1 MRCLKCV
8 NVKLK
13 SQIKLLQMQFG
24 LGLHCLLNDPSGL
37 LEYTDY
43 TPSQKYNTI
52 KKVQNTVIVNKDVT
66 LR

>member
-1 MRCLKCV
+1 MRCLECV
-8 NVKLK
+8 KVLHK
-13 SQIKLLQMQFG
+13 QFG

-52 KKVQNTVIVNKDVT
+52 KKVQDTVIVNKDVT